1 MRTKT
6 AAESGS
12 LGAIPPAVAEF
23 VTTVMGH
30 HQAAL
35 DQWNRVL
42 AISGR
47 PPVTTPD
54 PRLQPTVDAAFKNV
68 KDVVGAARLAL
79 MLEDIASQTYLAAI
93 PKLKAP
99 ESIALAASIQPIDKD
114 AAVLHFVLGEYPVP
128 DVFAKTEKAAS
139 PS

>member
-1 MRTKT
+1 
-6 AAESGS
+6 
-12 LGAIPPAVAEF
+12 
-23 VTTVMGH
+23 
-30 HQAAL
+30 
-35 DQWNRVL
+35 
-42 AISGR
+42 
-47 PPVTTPD
+47 VTTPD

-99 ESIALAASIQPIDKD
+99 ESIALAASIQPIDMQH